1 MPPSCHWRTHT
12 PHDDPL
18 QRDEITYAVV
28 QGAVVVDAAER
39 LSLMSETERALAETA
54 NTHEDLVTATEA
66 SGIGSAFKPRSY
78 VHGVQFPLG

>member
-1 MPPSCHWRTHT
+1 V
-12 PHDDPL
+12 
-18 QRDEITYAVV
+18 A
-28 QGAVVVDAAER
+28 VDAAER